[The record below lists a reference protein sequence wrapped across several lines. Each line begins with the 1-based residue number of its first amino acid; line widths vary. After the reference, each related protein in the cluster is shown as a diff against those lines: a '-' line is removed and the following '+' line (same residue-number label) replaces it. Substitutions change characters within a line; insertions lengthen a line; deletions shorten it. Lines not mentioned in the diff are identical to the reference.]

1 MDSHE
6 ITIFSHGFLAWALAL
21 QEINVE
27 RQRRRED
34 AEREAIAEAVKKKER
49 WTTVIQ
55 LMIGITRTLW

>member
-55 LMIGITRTLW
+55 LS